1 MNSLVLMQIEKYFL
15 RNDGYKKIRK
25 AVFPVAGFGTRFP
38 PATKAMPKEL
48 LPIVDKPLI
57 QYAAEEA
64 IAAGID
70 TLIFVTGR
78 NKRAIEDHF
87 DANNE
92 LEIML
97 RAKGK
102 DAQADKVRNII
113 PEGVECILVRQAEQ
127 LGLGHAVL
135 IAERAVGGD
144 PFAVLLADDFLT
156 DYEPGV
162 TADLAQAFASTGKS
176 QLSVMEVDG
185 PDISKY
191 GVVVPNGAGA
201 GIAGL
206 VEKPDADDAPSNLA
220 SIRRYVLAPD
230 IFDTLRGLNVG
241 SGGEIQLADAINI
254 HAQRGSVETDR
265 LNGQR
270 FDSVSVDGFMRASAN
285 EYEQRL
291 AVKYV

>member
-1 MNSLVLMQIEKYFL
+1 M
-15 RNDGYKKIRK
+15 RKITK
-25 AVFPVAGFGTRFP
+25 AVFPVAGFGTRFL

-92 LEIML
+92 LETML

-102 DAQADKVRNII
+102 YAQAEMVRNII
-113 PEGVECILVRQAEQ
+113 PVGVECIFVRQAEQ

-135 IAERAVGGD
+135 CAERAVGGD
-144 PFAVLLADDFLT
+144 PFAVLLADDFIT
-156 DYEPGV
+156 NYAPGV
-162 TADLAQAFASTGKS
+162 TADLAQAFASSGKS

-191 GVVVPNGAGA
+191 GVVVPNRAGV
-201 GIAGL
+201 GVAGL
-206 VEKPDADDAPSNLA
+206 IEKPDASDAPSNLA
-220 SIRRYVLAPD
+220 SIGRYVLTPD
-230 IFDTLRGLNVG
+230 IFETLRGLNAG

-254 HAQRGSVETDR
+254 HAQQGFVESVH
-265 LNGQR
+265 LNGRR
-270 FDSVSVDGFMRASAN
+270 FDCGSVDGFMAASFQ
-285 EYEQRL
+285 EFKKRVEI
-291 AVKYV
+291 